1 MPANGTLARLA
12 LAWCFKN
19 PNVGSA
25 ITGASRPSQ
34 VIENMKALDV
44 VPGDAEPGQCV
55 LAAEGAYLPRKG
67 LLLKRGSGAD
77 VTIIAVPSSTKNA
90 EGERDP
96 EMRQTR

>member
-1 MPANGTLARLA
+1 ML
-12 LAWCFKN
+12 
-19 PNVGSA
+19 
-25 ITGASRPSQ
+25 SR
-34 VIENMKALDV
+34 VN
-44 VPGDAEPGQCV
+44 
-55 LAAEGAYLPRKG
+55 AYLPRKG